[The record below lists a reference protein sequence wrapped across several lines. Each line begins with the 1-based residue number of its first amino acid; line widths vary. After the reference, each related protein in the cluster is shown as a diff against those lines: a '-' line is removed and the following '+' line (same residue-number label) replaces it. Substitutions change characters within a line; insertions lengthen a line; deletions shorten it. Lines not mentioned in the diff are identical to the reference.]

1 MSAMAKPHKPCDTP
15 LEQPLT
21 GRPMP
26 PSLPDHEITY
36 RKARD
41 LILFGELAPGE
52 AVTINGMVERLGTG
66 ITPAR
71 EAIRRLT
78 AEGALR
84 ASDNRR
90 LMVPE
95 LTMEQLQE
103 LTYARTGIEPQI
115 ARLAAVGI
123 EQADIDAL
131 EQIDARV
138 NAALEAG
145 DINGY
150 LRHNHTF
157 HWTLYA
163 HSEAEILMATAAS
176 HWLRVGPSLRGMV
189 KRNKSTPLPDMHQVA
204 IASLRDGDYEAVGEA
219 IHNDILQG
227 HSNIAQGLEDAQ

>member
-1 MSAMAKPHKPCDTP
+1 MP
-15 LEQPLT
+15 L
-21 GRPMP
+21 
-26 PSLPDHEITY
+26 PSHEVTY
-36 RKARD
+36 RNARD
-41 LILFGELAPGE
+41 LILYGELAPGE
-52 AVTINGMVERLGTG
+52 AVTIQGIVARLGSG

-84 ASDNRR
+84 VCDNRR

-115 ARLAAVGI
+115 ARLAAVGM
-123 EQADIDAL
+123 EPADIDAL
-131 EQIDARV
+131 ERIDARV

-145 DINGY
+145 DIHAY
-150 LRHNHTF
+150 LRENHTF

-176 HWLRVGPSLRGMV
+176 HWLRVGPSLRIMV
-189 KRNKSTPLPDMHQVA
+189 RRDQSRPLPDMHEVTIEA
-204 IASLRDGDYEAVGEA
+204 LRDGDYEAVGEA

-227 HSNIAQGLEDAQ
+227 HSHIASGLEPAD

>member
-1 MSAMAKPHKPCDTP
+1 MHTAPT
-15 LEQPLT
+15 
-21 GRPMP
+21 
-26 PSLPDHEITY
+26 LPVHELTY

-52 AVTINGMVERLGTG
+52 AVTIQGIVERLGTG

-84 ASDNRR
+84 ASDTRR

-115 ARLAAVGI
+115 ARLAAVGMKPV
-123 EQADIDAL
+123 DIDAL
-131 EQIDARV
+131 EEIDARV
-138 NAALEAG
+138 NAALGQG
-145 DINGY
+145 DIRAY
-150 LRHNHTF
+150 LRHNHVF

-176 HWLRVGPSLRGMV
+176 HWLRVGPSLRV
-189 KRNKSTPLPDMHQVA
+189 LVNRCSATPLADMHEVA
-204 IASLRDGDYEAVGEA
+204 IAALRDGDYEAVGEA

-227 HSNIAQGLEDAQ
+227 HSNIAQGIQERGPALDA

>member
-1 MSAMAKPHKPCDTP
+1 MSAQTP
-15 LEQPLT
+15 L
-21 GRPMP
+21 
-26 PSLPDHEITY
+26 PSHEVTY

-52 AVTINGMVERLGTG
+52 AVTIQGIVVRLGTG

-95 LTMEQLQE
+95 LTMDQLQE

-123 EQADIDAL
+123 EPEEIDAL
-131 EQIDARV
+131 EQIDAQI
-138 NAALEAG
+138 NTALAQG
-145 DINGY
+145 NLHDY
-150 LRHNHTF
+150 LRYNHVF

-163 HSEAEILMATAAS
+163 HSEAEILMSTAAS
-176 HWLRVGPSLRGMV
+176 HWLRVGPSLRVMV
-189 KRNKSTPLPDMHQVA
+189 DQAKSSPQPDMHA
-204 IASLRDGDYEAVGEA
+204 IAIEALRDQDYEAVGEA
-219 IHNDILQG
+219 IHQDILQG
-227 HSNIAQGLEDAQ
+227 HTRIAEGLEDAG

>member
-1 MSAMAKPHKPCDTP
+1 MTSSAP
-15 LEQPLT
+15 LPI
-21 GRPMP
+21 
-26 PSLPDHEITY
+26 HEVTY

-41 LILFGELAPGE
+41 LILFGELRPGQ
-52 AVTINGMVERLGTG
+52 AVTIQGIVDLLGAG
-66 ITPAR
+66 VTPAR

-115 ARLAAVGI
+115 ARLAAVGM
-123 EQADIDAL
+123 EPADIDAL
-131 EQIDARV
+131 EAIDAKV
-138 NAALEAG
+138 NAALAAG
-145 DINGY
+145 DIQSY
-150 LRHNHTF
+150 LRHNHRF

-176 HWLRVGPSLRGMV
+176 HWLRVGPSLRVMV
-189 KRNKSTPLPDMHQVA
+189 KEAQVRPLADMHEVA
-204 IASLRDGDYEAVGEA
+204 IEALRDGDYEAVGEA

-227 HSNIAQGLEDAQ
+227 HGHIAEGLEEAE

>member
-1 MSAMAKPHKPCDTP
+1 
-15 LEQPLT
+15 
-21 GRPMP
+21 MP
-26 PSLPDHEITY
+26 TSLPDHEVTY

-52 AVTINGMVERLGTG
+52 AVTINGIVERLGTG
-66 ITPAR
+66 VTPAR

-95 LTMEQLQE
+95 LTLEQLQE

-115 ARLAAVGI
+115 ARLAAVGMEPVDI
-123 EQADIDAL
+123 EAL
-131 EQIDARV
+131 EQIDAQV
-138 NAALEAG
+138 NAALRDG
-145 DINGY
+145 DIQAY
-150 LRHNHTF
+150 LRHNHVF

-176 HWLRVGPSLRGMV
+176 HWLRVGPSLRVMV
-189 KRNKSTPLPDMHQVA
+189 KRDRSTPMTDMHEVT
-204 IASLRDGDYEAVGEA
+204 IAALRDGDFEAVGEA

-227 HSNIAQGLEDAQ
+227 HSNIAQGLDEAD

>member
-1 MSAMAKPHKPCDTP
+1 MTTTTP
-15 LEQPLT
+15 L
-21 GRPMP
+21 
-26 PSLPDHEITY
+26 PSHEVTY

-41 LILFGELAPGE
+41 LILFGELAPGA
-52 AVTINGMVERLGTG
+52 AVTIQGIVARLGTG

-115 ARLAAVGI
+115 ARLAAVGMST
-123 EQADIDAL
+123 ADIDAL
-131 EQIDARV
+131 ERIDAQV
-138 NAALEAG
+138 NEALAAGNIGA
-145 DINGY
+145 Y
-150 LRHNHTF
+150 LQHNHIF

-176 HWLRVGPSLRGMV
+176 HWLRISPSLRTMV
-189 KRNKSTPLPDMHQVA
+189 RQEPSDALPDMHRVA
-204 IASLRDGDYEAVGEA
+204 IEALRDGDYEAVGEA

-227 HSNIAQGLEDAQ
+227 HSHIAQGLEDAD

>member
-1 MSAMAKPHKPCDTP
+1 
-15 LEQPLT
+15 
-21 GRPMP
+21 MP
-26 PSLPDHEITY
+26 TSLPDHEITY

-52 AVTINGMVERLGTG
+52 AVTINGIVERLGTG

-84 ASDNRR
+84 ASENRR

-95 LTMEQLQE
+95 LTLEQLQE

-123 EQADIDAL
+123 EPADIDAL
-131 EQIDARV
+131 EQIDAQV
-138 NAALEAG
+138 NAALSVG
-145 DINGY
+145 DIRAY
-150 LRHNHTF
+150 LRYNHVF

-189 KRNKSTPLPDMHQVA
+189 KRNQDTPLPDMHEVTIEA
-204 IASLRDGDYEAVGEA
+204 LRDGDYEAVGEA

-227 HSNIAQGLEDAQ
+227 HASIAEGISSAD

>member
-1 MSAMAKPHKPCDTP
+1 MSSTTAP
-15 LEQPLT
+15 
-21 GRPMP
+21 
-26 PSLPDHEITY
+26 LPDHEVTY

-41 LILFGELAPGE
+41 LILFGELLPGE
-52 AVTINGMVERLGTG
+52 AVTIQGIVDRLGTG

-95 LTMEQLQE
+95 LTIEQLQE
-103 LTYARTGIEPQI
+103 LTYACTGIEPQI
-115 ARLAAVGI
+115 ARLAAVGM
-123 EQADIDAL
+123 EPADIDTL
-131 EQIDARV
+131 EQIDEEV
-138 NAALEAG
+138 NTALAAG
-145 DINGY
+145 DIRAY
-150 LRHNHTF
+150 LRHNHRF

-176 HWLRVGPSLRGMV
+176 HWLRVGPSLRVMV
-189 KRNKSTPLPDMHQVA
+189 KQARTDPLPDMHEVA
-204 IASLRDGDYEAVGEA
+204 IQALRDGDYETVGEA

-227 HSNIAQGLEDAQ
+227 HAHIAQGLEEAD

>member
-1 MSAMAKPHKPCDTP
+1 MTTSTP
-15 LEQPLT
+15 LPI
-21 GRPMP
+21 
-26 PSLPDHEITY
+26 HEVTY

-41 LILFGELAPGE
+41 LILFGELLPGE
-52 AVTINGMVERLGTG
+52 AVTIQGIVDRLGTG

-115 ARLAAVGI
+115 ARLAAVGM
-123 EQADIDAL
+123 EPADIDAL
-131 EQIDARV
+131 EAIDARV

-145 DINGY
+145 DIRSY

-176 HWLRVGPSLRGMV
+176 HWLRAGPSLRVMV
-189 KRNKSTPLPDMHQVA
+189 KQAQSETLPDMHEVA
-204 IASLRDGDYEAVGEA
+204 IEALRDGDYEAVGEA

-227 HSNIAQGLEDAQ
+227 HSHIAEGLDAAD

>member
-1 MSAMAKPHKPCDTP
+1 MPSTAP
-15 LEQPLT
+15 LPT
-21 GRPMP
+21 
-26 PSLPDHEITY
+26 HEVTY

-52 AVTINGMVERLGTG
+52 PVTINGMVERLDAG

-78 AEGALR
+78 AEGALH

-90 LMVPE
+90 LVVPR
-95 LTMEQLQE
+95 LTMPQLQE

-115 ARLAAVGI
+115 ARLAAVCM
-123 EQADIDAL
+123 QAADIDAL
-131 EQIDARV
+131 EEIDGQI
-138 NAALEAG
+138 NAALAAG
-145 DINGY
+145 DIRGY
-150 LRHNHTF
+150 LRHNHAF

-163 HSEAEILMATAAS
+163 HSEAEILMATAAA

-189 KRNKSTPLPDMHQVA
+189 EQNKTSPLPDMHAVA
-204 IASLRDGDYEAVGEA
+204 IAALRDEDYEAVGEA

-227 HSNIAQGLEDAQ
+227 HSNIAQSLEDED

>member
-1 MSAMAKPHKPCDTP
+1 MTTAP
-15 LEQPLT
+15 
-21 GRPMP
+21 
-26 PSLPDHEITY
+26 LPDHEITY

-52 AVTINGMVERLGTG
+52 AVTIQGIVDRLGTG

-84 ASDNRR
+84 SSDNRR

-123 EQADIDAL
+123 TSAEIDAL
-131 EQIDARV
+131 EKIDAQV
-138 NAALEAG
+138 NAALSAG
-145 DINGY
+145 NIHDY
-150 LRHNHTF
+150 LRYNHVF

-163 HSEAEILMATAAS
+163 HSEAEILMATAAA

-189 KRNKSTPLPDMHQVA
+189 KRNETTPLPDMHEVA
-204 IASLRDGDYEAVGEA
+204 IAALREVDYEAVGEA

-227 HSNIAQGLEDAQ
+227 HANIAQGLEAAE

>member
-1 MSAMAKPHKPCDTP
+1 
-15 LEQPLT
+15 
-21 GRPMP
+21 MP
-26 PSLPDHEITY
+26 PSLPNHELTY

-41 LILFGELAPGE
+41 LILFGEMKPGTP
-52 AVTINGMVERLGTG
+52 VTINGIVERLGAG

-84 ASDNRR
+84 TSDNRR
-90 LMVPE
+90 VMVPE

-115 ARLAAVGI
+115 ARLAAVAM
-123 EQADIDAL
+123 EPADIDAL
-131 EQIDARV
+131 EQIDAKV
-138 NAALEAG
+138 NAALAAG
-145 DINGY
+145 DISAY
-150 LRHNHTF
+150 LWHNHVF

-176 HWLRVGPSLRGMV
+176 HWLRVGPSLRVMV
-189 KRNKSTPLPDMHQVA
+189 KQDRSTPLPDMHAVA
-204 IASLRDGDYEAVGEA
+204 IEALRDGDYEAVGEA

-227 HSNIAQGLEDAQ
+227 HSHIAEGLEDAV

>member
-1 MSAMAKPHKPCDTP
+1 
-15 LEQPLT
+15 
-21 GRPMP
+21 MP
-26 PSLPDHEITY
+26 TSLPDHEITY

-41 LILFGELAPGE
+41 LILFGELVPGQ
-52 AVTINGMVERLGTG
+52 AVTINGMVELLGTG

-95 LTMEQLQE
+95 LTLEQLQE

-115 ARLAAVGI
+115 ARLAAVGM
-123 EQADIDAL
+123 EPEDIDAL
-131 EQIDARV
+131 EKIDAQV
-138 NAALEAG
+138 NAALGTG
-145 DINGY
+145 DIQAY
-150 LRHNHTF
+150 LRQNHIF

-176 HWLRVGPSLRGMV
+176 HWLRVGPSLRGLV
-189 KRNKSTPLPDMHQVA
+189 KREQSSPLPDMHAA
-204 IASLRDGDYEAVGEA
+204 IIEALRDGDYEAVGEA
-219 IHNDILQG
+219 VHNDILQG
-227 HSNIAQGLEDAQ
+227 HSNIAQGLEEAD

>member
-1 MSAMAKPHKPCDTP
+1 
-15 LEQPLT
+15 
-21 GRPMP
+21 MP
-26 PSLPDHEITY
+26 PSLPDHEVTY

-52 AVTINGMVERLGTG
+52 AVTINGIVERLGTG
-66 ITPAR
+66 TTPAR

-95 LTMEQLQE
+95 LTLEQLQE

-115 ARLAAVGI
+115 ARLAAVAM
-123 EQADIDAL
+123 EPAEIDAL
-131 EQIDARV
+131 EQIDAQV
-138 NAALEAG
+138 NAALSAG
-145 DINGY
+145 DIQAY
-150 LRHNHTF
+150 LRHNHVF

-176 HWLRVGPSLRGMV
+176 HWLRVGPSLRVMV
-189 KRNKSTPLPDMHQVA
+189 KRNASTPCPTCTSSQLQRCAMVTMKPWARRSTMTFCKATPTSRKGSARRIRVY
-204 IASLRDGDYEAVGEA
+204 SL
-219 IHNDILQG
+219 
-227 HSNIAQGLEDAQ
+227 

>member
-1 MSAMAKPHKPCDTP
+1 
-15 LEQPLT
+15 
-21 GRPMP
+21 MP
-26 PSLPDHEITY
+26 PSLPIHEVTY

-41 LILFGELAPGE
+41 LILFGELEPGA
-52 AVTINGMVERLGTG
+52 AVTINGIVERLGAG

-90 LMVPE
+90 VVVPK

-115 ARLAAVGI
+115 ARLAAVAM
-123 EQADIDAL
+123 EPEEIDTL

-138 NAALEAG
+138 NAALSAG
-145 DINGY
+145 DIQAY
-150 LRHNHTF
+150 LRHNHVF

-163 HSEAEILMATAAS
+163 HSDAEILMATAAS
-176 HWLRVGPSLRGMV
+176 HWLRVGPSLRIMV
-189 KRNKSTPLPDMHQVA
+189 RQDRSAPLPDMHKVTVEA
-204 IASLRDGDYEAVGEA
+204 LRDGDYEAVGEA

-227 HSNIAQGLEDAQ
+227 HAHIAEGLDTAD

>member
-1 MSAMAKPHKPCDTP
+1 MPSTAP
-15 LEQPLT
+15 LPT
-21 GRPMP
+21 
-26 PSLPDHEITY
+26 HEVIY

-52 AVTINGMVERLGTG
+52 AVTINGMVERLDAG

-90 LMVPE
+90 LVVPE
-95 LTMEQLQE
+95 LTMPQLQE

-115 ARLAAVGI
+115 ARLAAVGM
-123 EQADIDAL
+123 EAADIDVL
-131 EQIDARV
+131 EEIDGQI
-138 NAALEAG
+138 NAALAAG
-145 DINGY
+145 DIRGY
-150 LRHNHTF
+150 LRHNHAF

-163 HSEAEILMATAAS
+163 HSEAEILLATAAA

-189 KRNKSTPLPDMHQVA
+189 EQNRTSPLPDMHAVA
-204 IASLRDGDYEAVGEA
+204 IAALRDEDYEAVGEA

-227 HSNIAQGLEDAQ
+227 HSNIAQSLESED